1 MKRRFRPFY
10 SRRILAVAG
19 VILLAGIAA
28 SASLMRFPRPLTTH
42 LFTQPA
48 PPPDS
53 ARRVDIVKTPAT
65 PKPENIEVLPENAW
79 ADSILASLTIDEKI
93 GQLFMISAYSNKKE
107 PEYKAVEALIRQYNP
122 GGILFFQGGPGRQAV
137 LTNRYQAAARVPLL
151 IGLDAEWGLGMRLDS
166 TISYPRQMTLGAIRD
181 NDLIYQMGLE
191 IGRQCRR
198 IGVNVNF
205 APVAD
210 INTNPRNP
218 VIGNRSFGDNKVNVA
233 GKASAYM
240 RGLQHQGVIA
250 VAKHFPGHGDT
261 DTDSHHA
268 LPVLKHSKERL
279 TEEELYPFRRMIRDS
294 LTAVMS
300 GHLHVSA
307 LDPQE
312 ALPASLSSNL
322 LKGVLRKEMGFRG
335 LLFTDAMNMKGVLRS
350 GKPSEVNL
358 KALLAGNDI
367 VLAPESFRESVEAV
381 KAAYN
386 DGRLDEAAINGKVKR
401 ILKAKYFT
409 GLADYQPVD
418 ISNLAKDLNSSRA
431 VSLKREL
438 VEASVAVIKN
448 QGDLIPLKGKQQV
461 ALVSIGEPG
470 ETDFHKVLGR
480 LTNVRHFSYSKMS
493 ADGREFNEILKGTE
507 PYRTVV
513 VALHNV
519 SSSKSADYNIAP
531 ETIRMIDT
539 LRQSGKKM
547 AVCIFGTPY
556 GLNILPES
564 DAMIVAYQNDAAA
577 QEAAAQVV
585 AGSIRSEGVL
595 AVAAGQFKRGTGIKT
610 GTLDKLAYS
619 SPDLSGLN
627 GDVLANIDYLANDAI
642 AKKAFPGCQ
651 VLIVHSGKIVLEK
664 SYGKLRYDK
673 PEEVSSETLY
683 DLASVTKVVS
693 TLQAVMLLYD
703 NKQIALD
710 KKVSFYLPELK
721 GTDKQDITIRQLLVH
736 QGGLKSFYPKL
747 WQSTMLSPTELSGK
761 YYSNKPDSVYS
772 LRVSPTLFARNTVR
786 DSVWKWIIESPMAKR
801 SAPSRPYPYVY
812 SDLGFFMLQK
822 TVERITGTSLDDFVT
837 KNLYEPLGLSHLAY
851 NPLDRFEAGR
861 IAPTEDDSRFRGE
874 LLQGTVHD
882 QMAALCGGV
891 AGHAGLFGNAYDLAV
906 LLQMNLWKGR
916 YGGKQFIRPETI
928 DLFTKMQGNSSRALG
943 WNKPRVSGNSSFLSE
958 LASPA
963 SYGHTGFT
971 GNLVWVDP
979 EKDLVFIF
987 LSNRVYP
994 SADNSKINSFK
1005 TRRRIQDVAY
1015 EALLRSEPM

>member
-10 SRRILAVAG
+10 SRRILTVAG

-28 SASLMRFPRPLTTH
+28 SASLMRFPRPLTAH
-42 LFTQPA
+42 LFSQPP

-53 ARRVDIVKTPAT
+53 SKPAGIRKPPVT
-65 PKPENIEVLPENAW
+65 LKPENIEVFPENAW
-79 ADSILASLTIDEKI
+79 ADSILAALTIDEKI
-93 GQLFMISAYSNKKE
+93 GQFFMISAYSNRKE
-107 PEYKAVEALIRQYNP
+107 PEYKAMESLIRQYNP

-240 RGLQHQGVIA
+240 RGLQHQRVIA

-261 DTDSHHA
+261 DTDSHHV
-268 LPVLKHSKERL
+268 LPVLKHSRERL
-279 TEEELYPFRRMIRDS
+279 VEEELFPFRRMISDS

-300 GHLHVSA
+300 GHLHVPA
-307 LDPQE
+307 IDTQE
-312 ALPASLSSNL
+312 VLPASLSSHIL
-322 LKGVLRKEMGFRG
+322 GGVLRKEMGFKG
-335 LLFTDAMNMKGVLRS
+335 LLFTDAMNMKGVLKS

-367 VLAPESFRESVEAV
+367 VLAPESFKESVEAV
-381 KAAYN
+381 KAAYS
-386 DGRLDEAAINGKVKR
+386 DGLLDEVFINEKVKR
-401 ILKAKYFT
+401 ILKAKYFA
-409 GLADYQPVD
+409 GLAEYQPVD
-418 ISNLAKDLNSSRA
+418 IRNLAKDINSSRA

-438 VEASVAVIKN
+438 AEASVAVIKN
-448 QGDLIPLKGKQQV
+448 QGDLIPIAGKQQF
-461 ALVSIGEPG
+461 ALISIGEPG
-470 ETDFHKVLGR
+470 ETAFYKMLGR
-480 LTNVRHFSYSKMS
+480 LADVRHFSYGKTS
-493 ADGREFNEILKGTE
+493 ADRREFAEILKGTE
-507 PYRTVV
+507 RYARVV

-519 SSSKSADYNIAP
+519 SSSKSTGYNIDP
-531 ETIRMIDT
+531 EAIRMIDT
-539 LRQSGKKM
+539 LRQIGKKT

-556 GLNILPES
+556 GLEILPES
-564 DAMIVAYQNDAAA
+564 DAMIVAYQNDVTAQETAA
-577 QEAAAQVV
+577 QIV
-585 AGSIRSEGVL
+585 AGAIESQGVL
-595 AVAAGQFKRGTGIKT
+595 AVAAGRFKRGAGIKT

-619 SPDLSGLN
+619 SPDPGGLN
-627 GDVLANIDYLANDAI
+627 GDVLASIDYLANDAI
-642 AKKAFPGCQ
+642 SKKAFPGCQ
-651 VLIVHSGKIVLEK
+651 VLIAHAGKIVFEK
-664 SYGKLRYDK
+664 SYGKLTYDK
-673 PEEVSSETLY
+673 PGQVNSETLY
-683 DLASVTKVVS
+683 DLASITKVVS

-703 NKQIALD
+703 SKKIALE

-721 GTDKQDITIRQLLVH
+721 GTDKQDITIRELLIH

-761 YYSNKPDSVYS
+761 YYSSQPDSIYS
-772 LRVSPTLFARNTVR
+772 LRVAPTLFARSTVR

-822 TVERITGTSLDDFVT
+822 TVERITGTSLDAFVA
-837 KNLYEPLGLSHLAY
+837 KSLYEPLGLAHLLY
-851 NPLDRFEAGR
+851 NPLERYEAGR

-916 YGGKQFIRPETI
+916 YAGKQFIRPETI
-928 DLFTKMQGNSSRALG
+928 ELFTKIQGNSPRALG
-943 WNKPRVSGNSSFLSE
+943 WNKPRTSGNSSFLSE
-958 LASPA
+958 LVSSA

-979 EKDLVFIF
+979 DKDLVFIF
-987 LSNRVYP
+987 LSNRVHP
-994 SADNSKINSFK
+994 NADNNRINTFK

>member
-1 MKRRFRPFY
+1 MY

-28 SASLMRFPRPLTTH
+28 GASLMRFPVPFTSH
-42 LFTQPA
+42 LFSQPA

-53 ARRVDIVKTPAT
+53 SKPAAFSVPPVT
-65 PKPENIEVLPENAW
+65 LKPEDIEVFPENAW

-93 GQLFMISAYSNKKE
+93 GQFFMISAYSNRKE
-107 PEYKAVEALIRQYNP
+107 PEYKSMEALIRQYTP
-122 GGILFFQGGPGRQAV
+122 GGILFFQGGPGRQAA
-137 LTNRYQAAARVPLL
+137 LTNRYQAASKVPLL

-166 TISYPRQMTLGAIRD
+166 TISYPKQMTLGAIRD

-191 IGRQCRR
+191 IGRQCKR

-210 INTNPRNP
+210 VNTNPRNP

-233 GKASAYM
+233 EKASAYM

-268 LPVLKHSKERL
+268 LPVLKHSRDRL
-279 TEEELYPFRRMIRDS
+279 IQEELFSFRRLVKDS

-307 LDPQE
+307 IDTKE
-312 ALPASLSSNL
+312 ELPASLSSNIL
-322 LKGVLRKEMGFRG
+322 QGILRDGMGFKG
-335 LLFTDAMNMKGVLRS
+335 LLFTDAMNMKGVLKS

-367 VLAPESFRESVEAV
+367 VLAPESFKESVEAV
-381 KAAYN
+381 KAAYSK
-386 DGRLDEAAINGKVKR
+386 GLLDDAFVNEKVKR
-401 ILKAKYFT
+401 ILKAKYFA
-409 GLADYQPVD
+409 GLASYQPSDTRNV
-418 ISNLAKDLNSSRA
+418 AKDVNSSRA

-438 VEASVAVIKN
+438 AEAAVAVIRN
-448 QGDLIPLKGKQQV
+448 QGDLLPLTGKQPV
-461 ALVSIGEPG
+461 ALVSVGEPG
-470 ETDFHKVLGR
+470 ETVFYKMLGR
-480 LTNVRHFSYSKMS
+480 FADVRHFSYGKMP
-493 ADGREFNEILKGTE
+493 ADRRELNAILKGTE
-507 PYRTVV
+507 RFGTVV
-513 VALHNV
+513 VALHHV
-519 SSSKSADYNIAP
+519 SSSSVKGYDIAP
-531 ETIRMIDT
+531 EALHMIDT
-539 LRQSGKKM
+539 LRQAGKKTV
-547 AVCIFGTPY
+547 VCIFGTPY
-556 GLNILPES
+556 SLDILPES
-564 DAMIVAYQNDAAA
+564 DAMVVAYQDDASA
-577 QEAAAQVV
+577 QEAAAQVI
-585 AGSIRSEGVL
+585 AGTIESKGVL
-595 AVAAGQFKRGTGIKT
+595 AVSAGPFKRGTGIRT

-619 SPDLSGLN
+619 SPDAGGLN
-627 GDVLANIDYLANDAI
+627 GDVLASVDYLANDAI

-651 VLIVHSGKIVLEK
+651 VLIAHSGKIVFEK

-673 PEEVSSETLY
+673 PEQVTSETLY

-703 NKQIALD
+703 SKKIALD
-710 KKVSFYLPELK
+710 QKVSSYLPELK
-721 GTDKQDITIRQLLVH
+721 GTDKQDITIRELLVH
-736 QGGLKSFYPKL
+736 QAGLKSFYPKL
-747 WQSTMLSPTELSGK
+747 WESTMLSPTELSGK
-761 YYSNKPDSVYS
+761 YYRNQPDSTYS
-772 LRVSPTLFARNTVR
+772 LRVAPTLFARNTVR
-786 DSVWKWIIESPMAKR
+786 DSVWKWVIESPIARR
-801 SAPSRPYPYVY
+801 SSPSRPYPYVY

-822 TVERITGTSLDDFVT
+822 TVERITGTSLDNFVT
-837 KNLYEPLGLSHLAY
+837 KNLYEPLGLAHLLY
-851 NPLDRFEAGR
+851 NPLDRYPAGD

-916 YGGKQFIRPETI
+916 YAGKQLIRPETI
-928 DLFTKMQGNSSRALG
+928 ELFTKMQGNSTRALG
-943 WNKPRVSGNSSFLSE
+943 WNKPKTSGNSSFLSE
-958 LASPA
+958 LASPR

-979 EKDLVFIF
+979 DKDLVFIF

-994 SADNSKINSFK
+994 SADNNRINSFK
-1005 TRRRIQDVAY
+1005 TRRKIQDVAY

>member
-1 MKRRFRPFY
+1 MKRRFGALY
-10 SRRILAVAG
+10 SRRILAVVG
-19 VILLAGIAA
+19 VVLLAGIAA
-28 SASLMRFPRPLTTH
+28 SASLIRFPRPFTSH
-42 LFTQPA
+42 LFSQPP

-53 ARRVDIVKTPAT
+53 SKPAGIRKPPVT
-65 PKPENIEVLPENAW
+65 LKPENVEVFPENTW

-93 GQLFMISAYSNKKE
+93 GQLFMISAYSNRKE
-107 PEYKAVEALIRQYNP
+107 GEYKQMEGLIRQYNP
-122 GGILFFQGGPGRQAV
+122 GGILFFQGGPGRQAG
-137 LTNRYQAAARVPLL
+137 LTNRYQAAAKVPLL

-181 NDLIYQMGLE
+181 NDLIYRMGLE

-210 INTNPRNP
+210 VNTNPRNP

-233 GKASAYM
+233 EKASAYM
-240 RGLQHQGVIA
+240 RGLQHQRVIA

-268 LPVLKHSKERL
+268 LPVLKHSRERL
-279 TEEELYPFRRMIRDS
+279 IEEELHPFRQLVKDS

-300 GHLHVSA
+300 GHLHVPA
-307 LDPQE
+307 IDTQE
-312 ALPASLSSNL
+312 ALPASLSSNIL
-322 LKGVLRKEMGFRG
+322 EGMLRKGIGFKG
-335 LLFTDAMNMKGVLRS
+335 LLFTDAMNMKGVLKS

-367 VLAPESFRESVEAV
+367 VLAPESFKESVEAV
-381 KAAYN
+381 KAAFS
-386 DGRLDEAAINGKVKR
+386 DGTLDEAHIDEKVRR
-401 ILKAKYFT
+401 ILKAKYFA
-409 GLADYQPVD
+409 GLAEYQPVD
-418 ISNLAKDLNSSRA
+418 TRNVAKDINSSLA

-448 QGDLIPLKGKQQV
+448 QGELLPVRGKQQV
-461 ALVSIGEPG
+461 AVISVGEPG
-470 ETDFHKVLGR
+470 ETTFYKMLGR
-480 LTNVRHFSYSKMS
+480 LADIRHFSFRKTSTDK
-493 ADGREFNEILKGTE
+493 RELAEILKNTE
-507 PYRTVV
+507 RYGTVV
-513 VALHNV
+513 VALHGV
-519 SSSKSADYNIAP
+519 SSSRSKDYDIAP
-531 ETIRMIDT
+531 GTLQMIDT
-539 LRQSGKKM
+539 LRQIGKKT

-556 GLNILPES
+556 SLDIMPES
-564 DAMIVAYQNDAAA
+564 DAVIVAYQDDPAA
-577 QEAAAQVV
+577 QEAAAQIV
-585 AGSIRSEGVL
+585 GGTIESKGML
-595 AVAAGQFKRGTGIKT
+595 AVSAGRFKRGTGIKT

-619 SPDLSGLN
+619 SPDPGGLN
-627 GDVLANIDYLANDAI
+627 GDVLAGIDYLANDAI

-651 VLIVHSGKIVLEK
+651 VLIAHSGKIVFDK
-664 SYGKLRYDK
+664 SYGKLRYDT
-673 PEEVSSETLY
+673 PDQVTSETLY

-703 NKQIALD
+703 SKKIALD

-721 GTDKQDITIRQLLVH
+721 GTDKQDITIRELLVH

-747 WQSTMLSPTELSGK
+747 WEATMLSPTELSGR
-761 YYSNKPDSVYS
+761 YYRNQQDSAYS

-786 DSVWKWIIESPMAKR
+786 DSVWKWIIESPVAKR

-822 TVERITGTSLDDFVT
+822 TVERVTGTSLDAFIA
-837 KNLYEPLGLSHLAY
+837 KNLYEPLGLDHLLY
-851 NPLDRFEAGR
+851 NPLERYDAGR

-916 YGGKQFIRPETI
+916 YAGKQLIRPETI
-928 DLFTKMQGNSSRALG
+928 ELFTKMQGGSSRALG
-943 WNKPRVSGNSSFLSE
+943 WNKPKTSGNSSFLSE
-958 LASPA
+958 LASPG

-979 EKDLVFIF
+979 EKELVFVF

-994 SADNSKINSFK
+994 NADNNRINSFK
-1005 TRRRIQDVAY
+1005 TRRKIQDVAY
-1015 EALLRSEPM
+1015 EALLRSGPM

>member
-1 MKRRFRPFY
+1 MF
-10 SRRILAVAG
+10 
-19 VILLAGIAA
+19 
-28 SASLMRFPRPLTTH
+28 
-42 LFTQPA
+42 
-48 PPPDS
+48 
-53 ARRVDIVKTPAT
+53 
-65 PKPENIEVLPENAW
+65 PENAW
-79 ADSILASLTIDEKI
+79 ADSILAALTIDEKI
-93 GQLFMISAYSNKKE
+93 GQFFMISAYSNRRE
-107 PEYKAVEALIRQYNP
+107 PEYKAVEELIHRYNP

-240 RGLQHQGVIA
+240 RGLQHQQVIA

-268 LPVLKHSKERL
+268 LPVLKHSRERL
-279 TEEELYPFRRMIRDS
+279 IEEELFPFRRMIRDS

-300 GHLHVSA
+300 GHLHVPA
-307 LDPQE
+307 IDMTE
-312 ALPASLSSNL
+312 AMPASLSSNML
-322 LKGVLRKEMGFRG
+322 EGVLRKEMGFKG
-335 LLFTDAMNMKGVLRS
+335 LLFTDAMNMKGVLKS

-367 VLAPESFRESVEAV
+367 ILAPESFKESVEAV
-381 KAAYN
+381 KAAFN
-386 DGRLDEAAINGKVKR
+386 DGLIDEAFINGKVKR
-401 ILKAKYFT
+401 ILKAKYFA
-409 GLADYQPVD
+409 GLAEYRPVD
-418 ISNLAKDLNSSRA
+418 LYNLAKDINSSRA
-431 VSLKREL
+431 VSLNREL
-438 VEASVAVIKN
+438 VEASVAVIRN
-448 QGDLIPLKGKQQV
+448 RGDLIPVAGKQQV
-461 ALVSIGEPG
+461 ALISVGEQG
-470 ETDFHKVLGR
+470 ETAFFKMLGR
-480 LTNVRHFSYSKMS
+480 FADARHFSYRKMS
-493 ADGREFNEILKGTE
+493 PDKRELAGILKGTE
-507 PYRTVV
+507 RYDKVV
-513 VALHNV
+513 VALHHV
-519 SSSKSADYNIAP
+519 SSSKSANYNIDP
-531 ETIRMIDT
+531 EAVRMIDT
-539 LRQSGKKM
+539 LRRSGKKT

-556 GLNILPES
+556 ALDILPES
-564 DAMIVAYQNDAAA
+564 EAVIVAYQNDVTA
-577 QEAAAQVV
+577 QETAAQVV
-585 AGSIRSEGVL
+585 AGAIGAQGVL
-595 AVAAGQFKRGTGIKT
+595 AVAAGQFERGAGIRT
-610 GTLDKLAYS
+610 STLDKLAYGA
-619 SPDLSGLN
+619 PDLVGLN
-627 GDVLANIDYLANDAI
+627 GEVLTSIDYLANDAI

-651 VLIVHSGKIVLEK
+651 VLIAHSGKIVFEK
-664 SYGKLRYDK
+664 SYGKLTYDQ
-673 PEEVSSETLY
+673 PGQVSPETLY
-683 DLASVTKVVS
+683 DLASVTKVMS

-703 NKQIALD
+703 SKKIALD

-721 GTDKQDITIRQLLVH
+721 GTDKQDITIKELLVH
-736 QGGLKSFYPKL
+736 QAGLKSFYPKL
-747 WQSTMLSPTELSGK
+747 WKSTMLSPTELSGK
-761 YYSNKPDSVYS
+761 YYSSQSDSAYS
-772 LRVSPTLFARNTVR
+772 LRVAPTLFARSTVK

-801 SAPSRPYPYVY
+801 SAPSRPYPYIY

-822 TVERITGTSLDDFVT
+822 TVERITGTSLDAFVS
-837 KNLYEPLGLSHLAY
+837 KNLYEPLGLAHLLY
-851 NPLDRFEAGR
+851 NPLERYEAAV

-891 AGHAGLFGNAYDLAV
+891 AGHAGLFGNARDLAV

-916 YGGKQFIRPETI
+916 YAGKQYIRPETI
-928 DLFTKMQGNSSRALG
+928 ELFTKMQGNSPRALG
-943 WNKPRVSGNSSFLSE
+943 WNKPRTSGNSSFLSE

-994 SADNSKINSFK
+994 NADNNRINSLK